1 MIIVVLTLA
10 LLIGVTLGL
19 LGGGGSILTLPILTY
34 VAGVAPKSAIASSL
48 FVVAVTSA
56 VGVVAHARAGR
67 VRWRTGL
74 LFGAAGMLGAFAGGR
89 IAGHLPARGL
99 MLGFATMMVVAALAM
114 LRGRRA
120 SAATTVELA
129 VGKVVLIGATVG
141 LIVGTVGAGGGFIVV
156 PALVLLG
163 GLAMESAVG
172 TSLLVIAMQSFAGF
186 FGHLGHTAIA
196 WPLTL
201 AVTAMAVVGSFVGGN
216 LAGRVPPA
224 QLRRAFGV
232 FVLLM
237 AAIVVAKELG

>member
-1 MIIVVLTLA
+1 MLIVVLALA

-19 LGGGGSILTLPILTY
+19 LGGGGSILTLPTLTY
-34 VAGVAPKSAIASSL
+34 VAGVETKAAIAASL

-56 VGVVAHARAGR
+56 TGVVAHARAGR

-74 LFGAAGMLGAFAGGR
+74 VFGAAGMVGAYAGGN

-99 MLGFATMMVVAALAM
+99 MLGFAGLMIVAAFAM

-120 SAATTVELA
+120 AATTVVDLPI
-129 VGKVVLIGATVG
+129 GKVLAIGTVVG
-141 LIVGTVGAGGGFIVV
+141 LVVGTVGAGGGFVVV

-172 TSLLVIAMQSFAGF
+172 TSLLVIAMQSTAGF
-186 FGHLGHTAIA
+186 LGHLQHVKLD

-201 AVTAMAVVGSFVGGN
+201 AVTAAAIVGSIAGGG
-216 LAGRVPPA
+216 LAGKVSPTS
-224 QLRRAFGV
+224 LRRGFGV
-232 FVLLM
+232 FVLVM
-237 AAIVVAKELG
+237 AAVVLAKELL